1 MDTLNNLSEL
11 KKEYLYMLKENII
24 PFWLKNGLD
33 KKNGGYW
40 TALDRKGNIIDR
52 DKSVWFQGRFAWVL
66 STLYAD
72 FEKNEEYLNAAKS
85 GIDFLEKY
93 CFDKNGD
100 NRMFFRVTE
109 DGKCVIKR
117 LRYYFSEAF
126 CIIAMAS
133 YSRASGDK
141 SYTKRARELLERIEK
156 IKNMLIPKFDINQ
169 RPTISFGPPMIML
182 ATVQEL
188 RKADTENKEYYNKY
202 IDGLL
207 SQVKTFLYE
216 EKRAVLEQCNPDGTL
231 QDHFEGRQL
240 NPGHSI
246 EASWFILREAM
257 ERDNDKDLIE
267 LGIKIF
273 DWMWEWGW
281 DKEFGGII
289 QFMDV
294 LNKPKSDYWHDM
306 KFWWPQTEAAIA
318 TLYAYYF
325 SKDKKYLEMHNM
337 VKEYTNK
344 FIDKEYGEWF
354 GYLHRDG
361 SLSTDLKGNMYK
373 GPFHIPRMYMKC
385 IEIIDIIN
393 GERK

>member
-1 MDTLNNLSEL
+1 
-11 KKEYLYMLKENII
+11 
-24 PFWLKNGLD
+24 
-33 KKNGGYW
+33 
-40 TALDRKGNIIDR
+40 
-52 DKSVWFQGRFAWVL
+52 
-66 STLYAD
+66 
-72 FEKNEEYLNAAKS
+72 
-85 GIDFLEKY
+85 
-93 CFDKNGD
+93 
-100 NRMFFRVTE
+100 MFFRVTE

-117 LRYYFSEAF
+117 LRYYFSETF

-133 YSRASGDK
+133 YGRASCDK
-141 SYTKRARELLERIEK
+141 SYIIKAKELLERIDK
-156 IKNMLIPKFDINQ
+156 IQKLLIPKFDINQ
-169 RPTISFGPPMIML
+169 RATISFGPPMIML

-188 RKADTENKEYYNKY
+188 RKADEENREYYNKY
-202 IDGLL
+202 IDNLL
-207 SQVKTFLYE
+207 SQVKIFLYE
-216 EKRAVLEQCNPDGTL
+216 EKKAVLEQCNPDGTL

-240 NPGHSI
+240 NPGHAI
-246 EASWFILREAM
+246 ESSWFILREAI
-257 ERDNDKDLIE
+257 ERDNDKNLIE
-267 LGIKIF
+267 LGLKIF

-281 DKEFGGII
+281 DKEYGGII

-325 SKDKKYLEMHNM
+325 TKDKKYLEKHFM

-344 FIDKEYGEWF
+344 FIDKEFGEWF

-385 IEIIDIIN
+385 VEMIDLIN
-393 GERK
+393 D

>member
-85 GIDFLEKY
+85 GIDFLEKH

-141 SYTKRARELLERIEK
+141 SYTKRARELLERIEE
-156 IKNMLIPKFDINQ
+156 IKNILIPKFDINQ

-216 EKRAVLEQCNPDGTL
+216 EKQAVLEQCNPNGTL

>member
-1 MDTLNNLSEL
+1 MNNLNNLSEL

-52 DKSVWFQGRFAWVL
+52 DKSVWFQGRFSWVL
-66 STLYAD
+66 STLYTD
-72 FEKNEEYLNAAKS
+72 FEKKEEYLEAAKS

-93 CFDKNGD
+93 CFDKDGD

-117 LRYYFSEAF
+117 LRYYFSETF

-133 YSRASGDK
+133 YGRASCDK
-141 SYTKRARELLERIEK
+141 SYIIKAKELLERIDK
-156 IKNMLIPKFDINQ
+156 IQKLLIPKFDINQ
-169 RPTISFGPPMIML
+169 RATISFGPPMIML

-188 RKADTENKEYYNKY
+188 RKADKENREYYNKY
-202 IDGLL
+202 IDNLL
-207 SQVKTFLYE
+207 SQVKIFLYE
-216 EKRAVLEQCNPDGTL
+216 EKKAVLEQCNPDGTL

-240 NPGHSI
+240 NPGHAI
-246 EASWFILREAM
+246 ESSWFILREAI
-257 ERDNDKDLIE
+257 ERDNDKNLIE
-267 LGIKIF
+267 LGLKIF

-281 DKEFGGII
+281 DKEYGGII

-325 SKDKKYLEMHNM
+325 TKDKKYLEKHFM

-344 FIDKEYGEWF
+344 FIDKEFGEWF

-385 IEIIDIIN
+385 VEMIDLIN
-393 GERK
+393 NKK

>member
-1 MDTLNNLSEL
+1 MNNLNNLSEL
-11 KKEYLYMLKENII
+11 KKEYLYMLKENVI

-40 TALDRKGNIIDR
+40 TALDRKGSVIDR

-66 STLYAD
+66 STLYVD
-72 FEKNEEYLNAAKS
+72 FDKKEEYLEAAKL

-93 CFDKNGD
+93 CFDKDGD
-100 NRMFFRVTE
+100 GRMFFRVTE

-117 LRYYFSEAF
+117 LRYYFSETF

-141 SYTKRARELLERIEK
+141 SYITKARELLERIEK
-156 IKNMLIPKFDINQ
+156 IKNVLIPKFDINQ
-169 RPTISFGPPMIML
+169 RATISFGPPMIML

-188 RKADTENKEYYNKY
+188 RKADKDNREYYNKY

-216 EKRAVLEQCNPDGTL
+216 EKKAVLEQCNPDGTL

-240 NPGHSI
+240 NPGNAI
-246 EASWFILREAM
+246 ESSCFILREAI
-257 ERDNDKDLIE
+257 ERDNDKNLIE
-267 LGIKIF
+267 LGLKIF

-281 DKEFGGII
+281 DKEYGGII

-325 SKDKKYLEMHNM
+325 TKDKKYLEKHFI

-344 FIDKEYGEWF
+344 FIDKEFGEWF

-393 GERK
+393 G

>member
-1 MDTLNNLSEL
+1 MNNLNNLSEL

-40 TALDRKGNIIDR
+40 TALDRKGNIIDK
-52 DKSVWFQGRFAWVL
+52 DKSVWFQGRFSWIL
-66 STLYAD
+66 STLYTD
-72 FEKNEEYLNAAKS
+72 FEKKEEYLEAAKS

-93 CFDKNGD
+93 CFDKDGD

-117 LRYYFSEAF
+117 LRYYFSETF

-133 YSRASGDK
+133 YGRASCDK
-141 SYTKRARELLERIEK
+141 SYIIKAKELLERIDK
-156 IKNMLIPKFDINQ
+156 IQKLLIPKFDINQ
-169 RPTISFGPPMIML
+169 RATISFGPPMIML

-188 RKADTENKEYYNKY
+188 RKADKENREYYNKY
-202 IDGLL
+202 IDNLL
-207 SQVKTFLYE
+207 SQVKIFLYE
-216 EKRAVLEQCNPDGTL
+216 EKKAVLEQCNPDGTL

-240 NPGHSI
+240 NPGHAI
-246 EASWFILREAM
+246 ESSWFILREAI
-257 ERDNDKDLIE
+257 ERDNDKNLIE
-267 LGIKIF
+267 LGLKIF

-281 DKEFGGII
+281 DKEYGGII

-325 SKDKKYLEMHNM
+325 TKDKKYLEKHFM

-344 FIDKEYGEWF
+344 FIDKEFGEWF

-385 IEIIDIIN
+385 VEMIDLIN
-393 GERK
+393 D

>member
-85 GIDFLEKY
+85 GIDFLEKH

-325 SKDKKYLEMHNM
+325 SKDKKYLKMHNM

>member
-141 SYTKRARELLERIEK
+141 SYTKRARELLERIEE

>member
-85 GIDFLEKY
+85 GIDFLEKH

-141 SYTKRARELLERIEK
+141 SYTKRARELLERIEE

>member
-85 GIDFLEKY
+85 GIDFLEKH

-141 SYTKRARELLERIEK
+141 SYTKRARELLERIEE
-156 IKNMLIPKFDINQ
+156 IKNILIPKFDINQ

-393 GERK
+393 SERK

>member
-141 SYTKRARELLERIEK
+141 SYTKRARELLERIEE

-393 GERK
+393 GDRK

>member
-85 GIDFLEKY
+85 GIDFLEKH

-141 SYTKRARELLERIEK
+141 SYTKRARELLERIEE
-156 IKNMLIPKFDINQ
+156 IKNILIPKFDINQ

-216 EKRAVLEQCNPDGTL
+216 EKQAVLEQCNPDGTL

>member
-85 GIDFLEKY
+85 GIDFLEKH

-141 SYTKRARELLERIEK
+141 SYTKRARELLERIEE
-156 IKNMLIPKFDINQ
+156 IKNILIPKFDINQ

-216 EKRAVLEQCNPDGTL
+216 EKQAVLEQCNPNGTL

-393 GERK
+393 SERK

>member
-1 MDTLNNLSEL
+1 MNNLNNLTEL

-52 DKSVWFQGRFAWVL
+52 DKSVWFQGRFSWIL
-66 STLYAD
+66 STLYSD
-72 FEKNEEYLNAAKS
+72 FEKKEEYLDAAKS

-93 CFDKNGD
+93 CFDKDGD

-109 DGKCVIKR
+109 EGKCVIKR
-117 LRYYFSEAF
+117 LRYYFSETF

-133 YSRASGDK
+133 YGRASCDK
-141 SYTKRARELLERIEK
+141 SYIIKAKELLERIDK
-156 IKNMLIPKFDINQ
+156 IQKLLIPKFDINQ
-169 RPTISFGPPMIML
+169 RATISFGPPMIML

-188 RKADTENKEYYNKY
+188 RKADKENREYYNKY
-202 IDGLL
+202 IDNLL
-207 SQVKTFLYE
+207 SQVKIFLYE
-216 EKRAVLEQCNPDGTL
+216 EKKAVLEQCNPDGTL

-240 NPGHSI
+240 NPGHAI
-246 EASWFILREAM
+246 ESSWFILREAI
-257 ERDNDKDLIE
+257 ERDNDKNLIE
-267 LGIKIF
+267 LGLKIF

-281 DKEFGGII
+281 DKEYGGII

-325 SKDKKYLEMHNM
+325 TKDKKYLEKHFM

-344 FIDKEYGEWF
+344 FIDKEFGEWF

-385 IEIIDIIN
+385 VEMIDLIN
-393 GERK
+393 NKK

>member
-1 MDTLNNLSEL
+1 MNNLNNLSEL

-52 DKSVWFQGRFAWVL
+52 DKSVWFQGRFSWVL
-66 STLYAD
+66 STLYTD
-72 FEKNEEYLNAAKS
+72 FEKKEEYLEAAKS

-93 CFDKNGD
+93 CFDKDGD

-117 LRYYFSEAF
+117 LRYYFSETF

-133 YSRASGDK
+133 YGRASCDK
-141 SYTKRARELLERIEK
+141 SYIIKAKELLERIDK
-156 IKNMLIPKFDINQ
+156 IQKLLIPKFDINQ
-169 RPTISFGPPMIML
+169 RATISFGPPMIML
-182 ATVQEL
+182 STVQEL
-188 RKADTENKEYYNKY
+188 RKADEENREYYNKY
-202 IDGLL
+202 IDNLL
-207 SQVKTFLYE
+207 SQVKIFLYE
-216 EKRAVLEQCNPDGTL
+216 EKKAVLEQCNPDGTL

-240 NPGHSI
+240 NPGHAI
-246 EASWFILREAM
+246 ESSWFILREAI
-257 ERDNDKDLIE
+257 ERDNDKNLIE
-267 LGIKIF
+267 LGLKIF

-281 DKEFGGII
+281 DKEYGGII

-325 SKDKKYLEMHNM
+325 TKDKKYLEKHFM

-344 FIDKEYGEWF
+344 FIDKEFGEWF

-385 IEIIDIIN
+385 VEMIDLIN
-393 GERK
+393 NKK

>member
-85 GIDFLEKY
+85 GIDFLEKH

-216 EKRAVLEQCNPDGTL
+216 EKQAVLEQCNPNGTL

-393 GERK
+393 SERK

>member
-141 SYTKRARELLERIEK
+141 SYTKRARELLERIEE
-156 IKNMLIPKFDINQ
+156 IKNILIPKFDINQ

>member
-141 SYTKRARELLERIEK
+141 SYTKRARELLERIEE
-156 IKNMLIPKFDINQ
+156 IKNILIPKFDINQ

-216 EKRAVLEQCNPDGTL
+216 EKQAVLEQCNPNGTL

-393 GERK
+393 SERK

>member
-141 SYTKRARELLERIEK
+141 SYTKRARELLERIEE
-156 IKNMLIPKFDINQ
+156 IKNILIPKFDINQ

-188 RKADTENKEYYNKY
+188 RKADMENKEYYDKY

-325 SKDKKYLEMHNM
+325 SKDKKYLKMHNM

>member
-1 MDTLNNLSEL
+1 MNNLNNLTEL

-40 TALDRKGNIIDR
+40 TALDRKGNIIER
-52 DKSVWFQGRFAWVL
+52 DKSVWFQGRFSWVL
-66 STLYAD
+66 STLYTD
-72 FEKNEEYLNAAKS
+72 FEKKEEYLEAAKS

-93 CFDKNGD
+93 CFDEDGD

-109 DGKCVIKR
+109 EGKCVIKR
-117 LRYYFSEAF
+117 LRYYFSETF

-133 YSRASGDK
+133 YGRASRDK
-141 SYTKRARELLERIEK
+141 SYIIKAKELLERIDK
-156 IKNMLIPKFDINQ
+156 IQKLLIPKFDINQ
-169 RPTISFGPPMIML
+169 RATISFGPPMIML

-188 RKADTENKEYYNKY
+188 RKADKENREYYNKY
-202 IDGLL
+202 IDNLL
-207 SQVKTFLYE
+207 SQVKIFLYE
-216 EKRAVLEQCNPDGTL
+216 EKKAILEQCNPDGTL

-240 NPGHSI
+240 NPGHAI
-246 EASWFILREAM
+246 ESSWFILREAI
-257 ERDNDKDLIE
+257 ERDNDKNLIE
-267 LGIKIF
+267 LGLKIF

-281 DKEFGGII
+281 DKEYGGII

-325 SKDKKYLEMHNM
+325 TKDKKYLEKHFM

-344 FIDKEYGEWF
+344 FIDKEFGEWF

-385 IEIIDIIN
+385 VEMIDFIGKIN
-393 GERK
+393 K

>member
-85 GIDFLEKY
+85 GIDFLEKH

-141 SYTKRARELLERIEK
+141 SYTKRARELLERIEE
-156 IKNMLIPKFDINQ
+156 IKNILIPKFDINQ

-216 EKRAVLEQCNPDGTL
+216 EKQAVLEQCNPDGTL

-393 GERK
+393 SERK

>member
-85 GIDFLEKY
+85 GIDFLEKH

-141 SYTKRARELLERIEK
+141 NYTKRARELLERIEE
-156 IKNMLIPKFDINQ
+156 IKNILIPKFDINQ

-188 RKADTENKEYYNKY
+188 RKADMENKEYYNKY

-257 ERDNDKDLIE
+257 ERDNDKNLIE

-318 TLYAYYF
+318 TLYAYHF

>member
-72 FEKNEEYLNAAKS
+72 FEKKEEYLNAAKS

-188 RKADTENKEYYNKY
+188 RKADMENKEYYDKY

>member
-393 GERK
+393 GDRK

>member
-72 FEKNEEYLNAAKS
+72 FEKKEEYLNAAKS
-85 GIDFLEKY
+85 GIDFLEKH

-141 SYTKRARELLERIEK
+141 SYTKRARELLERIEE
-156 IKNMLIPKFDINQ
+156 IKNILIPKFDINQ

-393 GERK
+393 SERK